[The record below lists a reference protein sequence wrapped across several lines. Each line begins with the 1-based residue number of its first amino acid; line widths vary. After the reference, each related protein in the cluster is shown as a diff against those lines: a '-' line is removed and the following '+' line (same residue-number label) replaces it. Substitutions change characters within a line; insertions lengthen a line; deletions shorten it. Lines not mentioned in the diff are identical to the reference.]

1 MFEQDANLLAIQLDL
16 NVDNFLLLLRFSCR
30 IRETFDI
37 VEEEVTVGSIRR
49 KPSFSQE
56 DAVMVSRLREAYIL
70 ELCFMFLKV
79 DFYKIMNSIDQSML

>member
-70 ELCFMFLKV
+70 ELCFVFFK
-79 DFYKIMNSIDQSML
+79 S

>member
-37 VEEEVTVGSIRR
+37 VEEEVTVVSILR

-70 ELCFMFLKV
+70 ELCFVFFK
-79 DFYKIMNSIDQSML
+79 S

>member
-16 NVDNFLLLLRFSCR
+16 NVDNFLLLLRFSCSMK
-30 IRETFDI
+30 ETFDI

-70 ELCFMFLKV
+70 ELCFVFFK
-79 DFYKIMNSIDQSML
+79 S

>member
-16 NVDNFLLLLRFSCR
+16 NVDNFLLLLRFSCSMK
-30 IRETFDI
+30 ETFDI

-70 ELCFMFLKV
+70 EVCL
-79 DFYKIMNSIDQSML
+79 MLL